1 MSTSSQAS
9 AAPTPEL
16 TSTRLSRRN
25 LLRLG
30 VATGAGAWPALHAA
44 AQGPTDAWPNRPI
57 KWVVPYLAG
66 TGPDSSARILSEAV
80 GTALG
85 QPVVIE
91 NRPGAGGNIGARLVA
106 RAPADGYTW
115 LYSGSPMAAAMRVY
129 KQPGFDVFKDF
140 QHVLGMSRSDILIVV
155 QPESG
160 IRTLADLVARAKA
173 GPITYGSGGVG
184 TPSHLGVELLLSS
197 LNLQANHIPYKGASE
212 LVNAIMGKQ
221 VTFGAPVFSVA
232 YPFVQ
237 SGKMLA
243 LGVASAQRN
252 AHLPKVPTL
261 AEQGVANV
269 NLVSWGGLSV
279 PAGTPPEIVA
289 RLRQTFETVL
299 RKPDL
304 VTALERNGGL
314 VDVQG
319 GEHYTQS
326 FQREIAFTETMMKRV
341 KLEPI

>member
-1 MSTSSQAS
+1 MPIDSRLTRRSWLRTTTALAAGTLPGLATVPAQA
-9 AAPTPEL
+9 A
-16 TSTRLSRRN
+16 
-25 LLRLG
+25 
-30 VATGAGAWPALHAA
+30 GAGPSWP
-44 AQGPTDAWPNRPI
+44 TRPI

-66 TGPDSSARILSEAV
+66 TGPDSSARLLAEAL
-80 GTALG
+80 GEALG

-140 QHVLGMSRSDILIVV
+140 NHVLGLSRSDILVVV

-160 IRTLADLVARAKA
+160 IRSIADLVKRAKA

-184 TPSHLGVELLLSS
+184 TPSHLGVELLLAS
-197 LNLQANHIPYKGASE
+197 LGIEANHVPYKGASE

-237 SGKMLA
+237 GGKMLP
-243 LGVASAQRN
+243 LGVAAPKRN
-252 AHLPKVPTL
+252 DHLPKVPTL
-261 AEQGVANV
+261 AEQGAANV
-269 NLVSWGGLSV
+269 NLVSWGGVSV
-279 PAGTPPEIVA
+279 PAATPPEVVSRVRA
-289 RLRQTFETVL
+289 SLEAVL
-299 RKPDL
+299 RKPEL
-304 VTALERNGGL
+304 VAALEKNGGL
-314 VDVQG
+314 VEVQSSQN
-319 GEHYTQS
+319 YVKS
-326 FQREIAFTETMMKRV
+326 FHNEIAFTEAMMQRAKI
-341 KLEPI
+341 EPI